1 LVLSL
6 QFRSQGPGHAA
17 GQTLCQSVGLNAKG
31 RHMVSKVAEED
42 FLFLAEDEAQELQ
55 RPKVTGEWHLLIVDD
70 DEEIHTVTRLALSDL
85 LVLGRNLV
93 FHHAYSGKAAIEF
106 LKKNQQIAVILLDV
120 VMESDDA
127 GLLVVQQIR
136 EQLKMEEVRI
146 VLRTGQPGYAPE
158 ENVIKEYDINDY
170 KTKTELTRS
179 KLVTSI
185 ISSIRSYQ
193 QIRTINQ
200 NRLGLQKIINAGA
213 NLLEQHSLH
222 EFSEGV
228 VTQISSLIGLHAEG
242 VLCAQIEDDGSASDN
257 VYVLGAAGHYAPF
270 IKCKLERLNNPR
282 IIQQI
287 LQCLQQKRHIFTGSD
302 TVLYLGNAEHSAA
315 VYIES
320 NRPIEDFD
328 RQLIEV
334 FLSNISIGYENV
346 TLFQQLKHAA
356 YIDPLTKTP
365 NRNEFTQL
373 LQDTKRLDPLNN
385 VAVLI
390 DIDHFSDVNDG
401 LGQEVGNELLIAVTR
416 RLVEQFGDVA
426 QIGRIGADV
435 FGLIGP
441 EHILTPASL
450 NSVFTQPFQ
459 ASEHA
464 LQINATFGFCRL
476 ADTSRQGLGILKHV
490 YIALNRAKKNLSQNF
505 EYYSSEMEEQM
516 AGRLALLRTL
526 RQDFSQDKLHLWYQP
541 QIALDSNKVIGM
553 EALLRWP
560 TAQGGF
566 ISPAVFIPLAEYSGL
581 IVEIGAWVIQQACQ
595 QIKFLQS
602 HGLQNMR
609 IAVNVSMPQFRN
621 PLFVQ
626 SVIDCVE
633 RYQVNPALLEL
644 EITESVVM
652 DEPKMVIEALN
663 RLKSYGIKVAI
674 DDFGIGFSSLSY
686 LQQLPLDRIKVDRA
700 FIRDLAAPNGTVIAE
715 TIINLGKKLGLATIA
730 EGIETIAQ
738 ADAVRAMGCDEVQG
752 FLYAKPMPTAE
763 LLEFLR
769 KS

>member
-1 LVLSL
+1 
-6 QFRSQGPGHAA
+6 
-17 GQTLCQSVGLNAKG
+17 
-31 RHMVSKVAEED
+31 MVSKVAD
-42 FLFLAEDEAQELQ
+42 DDILFLAEDDSAYAPAPQ
-55 RPKVTGEWHLLIVDD
+55 VSGEWHLLIVDD

-85 LVLGRNLV
+85 LILGRKLV

-106 LKKNQQIAVILLDV
+106 LKKNQNIAVILLDV

-136 EQLKMEEVRI
+136 EQLGLDEVRI

-158 ENVIKEYDINDY
+158 ESVIKEYDINDY

-242 VLCAQIEDDGSASDN
+242 VLCAQIEDDGSTSDN

-270 IKCKLERLNNPR
+270 IKCRLERLGNER

-287 LQCLQQKRHIFTGSD
+287 LLCLSEKRHIFTAHD
-302 TVLYLGNAEHSAA
+302 TVLYLGNAEHNAA
-315 VYIES
+315 VYIET

-356 YIDPLTKTP
+356 FIDPLTKTP

-373 LQDTKRLDPLNN
+373 LQDSRRLNPEGS

-401 LGQEVGNELLIAVTR
+401 LGQEIGNDLLVAVTR
-416 RLVEQFGDVA
+416 RLVDSFGEIA
-426 QIGRIGADV
+426 QIARIGADV

-441 EHILTPASL
+441 EAVLSPQAM
-450 NSVFTQPFQ
+450 NKVFSEPFA
-459 ASEHA
+459 ASEHS
-464 LQINATFGFCRL
+464 LQLNATFGFCRL
-476 ADTSRQGLGILKHV
+476 TEATRQGLGILKQV
-490 YIALNRAKKNLSQNF
+490 YIALNRAKKNLAQNYEFYNSQL
-505 EYYSSEMEEQM
+505 EDQM
-516 AGRLALLRTL
+516 AERLAMIRRL
-526 RQDFSQDKLHLWYQP
+526 RQDFHDNKLELWYQP
-541 QIALDSNKVIGM
+541 QISLADNRIIGL

-560 TAQGGF
+560 DGQGGY

-581 IVEIGAWVIQQACQ
+581 IVDIGAWVINQACR
-595 QIKFLQS
+595 QI
-602 HGLQNMR
+602 GLLSSDPASASIR
-609 IAVNVSMPQFRN
+609 IAVNVSMPQFRS
-621 PLFVQ
+621 PHFVRTVTDAVDTNKI
-626 SVIDCVE
+626 S
-633 RYQVNPALLEL
+633 PSLLEL

-652 DEPKMVIEALN
+652 DEPKMVIDMLSQ
-663 RLKSYGIKVAI
+663 LKAHGIKVAI

-700 FIRDLAAPNGTVIAE
+700 FVRDFAKPNGGVIAE
-715 TIINLGKKLGLATIA
+715 TIVSLGKRLGLATIA
-730 EGIETIAQ
+730 EGIETPEQ
-738 ADAVRAMGCDEVQG
+738 AVAVKAMGCDEVQG
-752 FLYAKPMPTAE
+752 FLYAKPMPVRE
-763 LLEFLR
+763 LLVFLQDWQ
-769 KS
+769 

>member
-1 LVLSL
+1 
-6 QFRSQGPGHAA
+6 
-17 GQTLCQSVGLNAKG
+17 
-31 RHMVSKVAEED
+31 MVSKVAEED

-55 RPKVTGEWHLLIVDD
+55 RPKITGEWHLLIVDD

-106 LKKNQQIAVILLDV
+106 LKNNQQIAVILLDV

-136 EQLKMEEVRI
+136 EELKMEEVRI

-158 ENVIKEYDINDY
+158 ESVIKEYDINDY

-287 LQCLQQKRHIFTGSD
+287 LQCLQQKQHIFTGSD
-302 TVLYLGNAEHSAA
+302 TVLYLGNADHSAA

-373 LQDTKRLDPLNN
+373 LQETKRLDPLNN

-416 RLVEQFGDVA
+416 RLVDQFGDVA

-441 EHILTPASL
+441 EHILTPSSL

-476 ADTSRQGLGILKHV
+476 TDTSRQGLGILKHV

-526 RQDFSQDKLHLWYQP
+526 RQDFSQDKLQLWYQP
-541 QIALDSNKVIGM
+541 QIALDTNKVIGM

-560 TAQGGF
+560 LAQGGF

-602 HGLQNMR
+602 HGLLNMR

-652 DEPKMVIEALN
+652 DEPKMVIDALN

-700 FIRDLAAPNGTVIAE
+700 FIHDLAAPNGTVIAE

-730 EGIETIAQ
+730 EGIETVAQ
-738 ADAVRAMGCDEVQG
+738 AEAVRAMGCDEVQG

-763 LLEFLR
+763 LLTFLR
-769 KS
+769 ISRDCHQQDLSVHDDNDKA

>member
-1 LVLSL
+1 
-6 QFRSQGPGHAA
+6 
-17 GQTLCQSVGLNAKG
+17 
-31 RHMVSKVAEED
+31 MVSKVTDDD
-42 FLFLAEDEAQELQ
+42 FLFLAEDDNVYTPAPQ
-55 RPKVTGEWHLLIVDD
+55 VTGEWHLLIVDD

-85 LVLGRNLV
+85 LVQGRKLV
-93 FHHAYSGKAAIEF
+93 FHHAYSGRAAIEF
-106 LKKNQQIAVILLDV
+106 LKKNPHIAVILLDV

-136 EQLKMEEVRI
+136 EQLGMDEVRI

-158 ENVIKEYDINDY
+158 ESVIKEYDINDY

-242 VLCAQIEDDGSASDN
+242 VLCAQIEDDGSASEN
-257 VYVLGAAGHYAPF
+257 VYVLGAAGHYAPY
-270 IKCKLERLNNPR
+270 IKCKLERLGNER

-287 LQCLQQKRHIFTGSD
+287 LHCLAEKRHIFTAFD
-302 TVLYLGNAEHSAA
+302 TVLYLGNAEHCAA
-315 VYIES
+315 VYIET

-365 NRNEFTQL
+365 NRNEYTQL
-373 LQDTKRLDPLNN
+373 LQETRRLAPENT

-401 LGQEVGNELLIAVTR
+401 LGQEVGNELLVSVTR
-416 RLVEQFGDVA
+416 RLVGTFGDVA
-426 QIGRIGADV
+426 QIARIGADV

-441 EHILTPASL
+441 ETDLTPQRL
-450 NSVFTQPFQ
+450 NAVFAEPFL
-459 ASEHA
+459 ASEHS

-476 ADTSRQGLGILKHV
+476 TDSVRQGLGILKQV
-490 YIALNRAKKNLSQNF
+490 YIALNRAKKSLAQNY
-505 EYYSSEMEEQM
+505 EYYHAELEDQM
-516 AGRLALLRTL
+516 AERLALLRRL
-526 RQDFSQDKLHLWYQP
+526 RQDFSQDKLALWYQP
-541 QIALDSNKVIGM
+541 QISLSDNKVIGM

-560 TAQGGF
+560 DGQGGY

-581 IVEIGAWVIQQACQ
+581 IVEIGDWVIRQACR
-595 QIKFLQS
+595 QIRYLAEQ
-602 HGLQNMR
+602 GLEPLR
-609 IAVNVSMPQFRN
+609 IAVNVSMPQFRS
-621 PLFVQ
+621 PHFVK
-626 SVIDCVE
+626 SVIEAVQASQIDP
-633 RYQVNPALLEL
+633 QLLEL

-652 DEPKMVIEALN
+652 DEPKIVIDALN
-663 RLKSYGIKVAI
+663 QLKTYGIKVAI

-700 FIRDLAAPNGTVIAE
+700 FVRDFAKPNGSVIAE
-715 TIINLGKKLGLATIA
+715 TIVSLGKRLGLSTIA
-730 EGIETIAQ
+730 EGIETPEQ
-738 ADAVRAMGCDEVQG
+738 AAAVKAMGCDEVQG
-752 FLYAKPMPTAE
+752 FMYAKPMPTPD
-763 LLEFLR
+763 LLAFIR
-769 KS
+769 NWQP

>member
-1 LVLSL
+1 
-6 QFRSQGPGHAA
+6 
-17 GQTLCQSVGLNAKG
+17 
-31 RHMVSKVAEED
+31 MVSKVAEDD
-42 FLFLAEDEAQELQ
+42 FLFLAEDEAPEMLS
-55 RPKVTGEWHLLIVDD
+55 PKVAGEWHLLIVDD

-106 LKKNQQIAVILLDV
+106 LKTNQQIAVILLDV

-136 EQLKMEEVRI
+136 EELKMEEVRI

-158 ENVIKEYDINDY
+158 ESVIKEYDINDY

-287 LQCLQQKRHIFTGSD
+287 LQCLQQRQHIFTGFD

-441 EHILTPASL
+441 EDILTPSSL

-476 ADTSRQGLGILKHV
+476 TDTSRQGLGILKHV

-526 RQDFSQDKLHLWYQP
+526 RQDFSQDKLQLWYQP
-541 QIALDSNKVIGM
+541 QIALDNKKVIGM

-602 HGLQNMR
+602 HGLLNMR

-621 PLFVQ
+621 PLFVE

-652 DEPKMVIEALN
+652 DEPKMVINALN

-730 EGIETIAQ
+730 EGIETQAQ

-752 FLYAKPMPTAE
+752 FLYAKPMPTTE

-769 KS
+769 QSSSSSSG

>member
-1 LVLSL
+1 
-6 QFRSQGPGHAA
+6 
-17 GQTLCQSVGLNAKG
+17 
-31 RHMVSKVAEED
+31 MVSKVTDDD
-42 FLFLAEDEAQELQ
+42 FLFLAEDDSVYTPAPQ
-55 RPKVTGEWHLLIVDD
+55 VTGEWHLLIVDD

-85 LVLGRNLV
+85 LVQGRRLV
-93 FHHAYSGKAAIEF
+93 FHHAYSGRAAIEF
-106 LKKNQQIAVILLDV
+106 LKKNPHIAVILLDV

-136 EQLKMEEVRI
+136 EQLGMDEVRI

-158 ENVIKEYDINDY
+158 ESVIKEYDINDY

-257 VYVLGAAGHYAPF
+257 VYVLGAAGHYAPY
-270 IKCKLERLNNPR
+270 IKCKLERLGNER

-287 LQCLQQKRHIFTGSD
+287 LHCLAEKRHIFTAFD

-315 VYIES
+315 VYIET

-365 NRNEFTQL
+365 NRNEYTQL
-373 LQDTKRLDPLNN
+373 LQETRRLAPEST

-401 LGQEVGNELLIAVTR
+401 LGQEIGNELLVSVTH
-416 RLVEQFGDVA
+416 RLVAKFGDIA
-426 QIGRIGADV
+426 QIARIGADV

-441 EHILTPASL
+441 EAQLTPEQL
-450 NSVFTQPFQ
+450 NAVFAEPFQ
-459 ASEHA
+459 ASEHS

-476 ADTSRQGLGILKHV
+476 TDSVRQGLGILKQV

-505 EYYSSEMEEQM
+505 EFYHAEQEDQM
-516 AGRLALLRTL
+516 AERLALLRRL
-526 RQDFSQDKLHLWYQP
+526 RQDFTQDKLALWYQP
-541 QIALDSNKVIGM
+541 QISLSDNKIIGM

-560 TAQGGF
+560 DGQGGY

-581 IVEIGAWVIQQACQ
+581 IVEIGDWVIRQACQ
-595 QIKFLQS
+595 QIRYLAEQ
-602 HGLQNMR
+602 GLEPLR
-609 IAVNVSMPQFRN
+609 IAVNVSMPQFRS
-621 PLFVQ
+621 PHFVK
-626 SVIDCVE
+626 SVIDAV
-633 RYQVNPALLEL
+633 QASKIDPQLLEL

-652 DEPKMVIEALN
+652 DEPKIVIDALN
-663 RLKSYGIKVAI
+663 QLKAHGIKVAI

-700 FIRDLAAPNGTVIAE
+700 FVRDFAKPNGAVIAE
-715 TIINLGKKLGLATIA
+715 TIVSLGKRLGLSTIA
-730 EGIETIAQ
+730 EGIETPEQ
-738 ADAVRAMGCDEVQG
+738 AAAVKAMGCDEVQG
-752 FLYAKPMPTAE
+752 FMYAKPMPTAD
-763 LLEFLR
+763 LLAFIDKWR
-769 KS
+769 P

>member
-1 LVLSL
+1 
-6 QFRSQGPGHAA
+6 
-17 GQTLCQSVGLNAKG
+17 
-31 RHMVSKVAEED
+31 MVSKVAEED

-416 RLVEQFGDVA
+416 RLVEQFGDAA

-526 RQDFSQDKLHLWYQP
+526 RQDFSQDKLQLWYQP

-715 TIINLGKKLGLATIA
+715 TIINLGKKLGLSTIA
-730 EGIETIAQ
+730 EGIETVAQ

-752 FLYAKPMPTAE
+752 FLYAKPMPTTE

>member
-1 LVLSL
+1 
-6 QFRSQGPGHAA
+6 
-17 GQTLCQSVGLNAKG
+17 
-31 RHMVSKVAEED
+31 MVSKVTDDD
-42 FLFLAEDEAQELQ
+42 FLFLAEDDSVYTPAPQ
-55 RPKVTGEWHLLIVDD
+55 VTGEWHLLIVDD

-85 LVLGRNLV
+85 LVQGRKLV
-93 FHHAYSGKAAIEF
+93 FHHAYSGRAAIEF
-106 LKKNQQIAVILLDV
+106 LKKNPHIAVILLDV

-136 EQLKMEEVRI
+136 EQLGMDEVRI

-158 ENVIKEYDINDY
+158 ESVIKEYDINDY

-242 VLCAQIEDDGSASDN
+242 VLCAQIEDDGSASEN
-257 VYVLGAAGHYAPF
+257 VYVLGAAGHYAPY
-270 IKCKLERLNNPR
+270 IKCKLERLGNER

-287 LQCLQQKRHIFTGSD
+287 LHCLAEKRHIFTAFD
-302 TVLYLGNAEHSAA
+302 TVLYLGNAEHCAA
-315 VYIES
+315 VYIET

-365 NRNEFTQL
+365 NRNEYTQL
-373 LQDTKRLDPLNN
+373 LQETRRLAPENT

-401 LGQEVGNELLIAVTR
+401 LGQEVGNELLVSVTR
-416 RLVEQFGDVA
+416 RLVVTFGEVA
-426 QIGRIGADV
+426 QIARIGADV

-441 EHILTPASL
+441 EADLTPQRL
-450 NSVFTQPFQ
+450 NAVFAEPFL
-459 ASEHA
+459 ASEHS

-476 ADTSRQGLGILKHV
+476 TDSVRQGLGILKQV
-490 YIALNRAKKNLSQNF
+490 YIALNRAKKSLSQNY
-505 EYYSSEMEEQM
+505 EYYHTELEDQM
-516 AGRLALLRTL
+516 AERLALLRRL
-526 RQDFSQDKLHLWYQP
+526 RQDFSQDKLALWYQP
-541 QIALDSNKVIGM
+541 QISLSDNKVIGM

-560 TAQGGF
+560 DGQGGY

-581 IVEIGAWVIQQACQ
+581 IVEIGDWVIRQACQ
-595 QIKFLQS
+595 QIRYLAEQ
-602 HGLQNMR
+602 GLEPLR
-609 IAVNVSMPQFRN
+609 IAVNVSMPQFRS
-621 PLFVQ
+621 PHFVK
-626 SVIDCVE
+626 SVIEAVQASQIDP
-633 RYQVNPALLEL
+633 QLLEL

-652 DEPKMVIEALN
+652 DEPKIVIEALN
-663 RLKSYGIKVAI
+663 QLKTYGIKVAI

-700 FIRDLAAPNGTVIAE
+700 FVRDCAKPNGSVIAE
-715 TIINLGKKLGLATIA
+715 TIVSLGKRLGLSTIA
-730 EGIETIAQ
+730 EGIETPEQ
-738 ADAVRAMGCDEVQG
+738 AAAVKAMGCDEVQG
-752 FLYAKPMPTAE
+752 FMYAKPMPTPD
-763 LLEFLR
+763 LLAFIR
-769 KS
+769 NWQP

>member
-1 LVLSL
+1 
-6 QFRSQGPGHAA
+6 
-17 GQTLCQSVGLNAKG
+17 
-31 RHMVSKVAEED
+31 MVSKVAEED

-416 RLVEQFGDVA
+416 RLVEQFGDAA

-450 NSVFTQPFQ
+450 NRVFTQPFQ

-526 RQDFSQDKLHLWYQP
+526 RLDFSQDKLQLWYQP

-626 SVIDCVE
+626 SVIDCIE

-752 FLYAKPMPTAE
+752 FLYAKPMPTTE

-769 KS
+769 NS

>member
-1 LVLSL
+1 
-6 QFRSQGPGHAA
+6 
-17 GQTLCQSVGLNAKG
+17 
-31 RHMVSKVAEED
+31 MVSKATDDD
-42 FLFLAEDEAQELQ
+42 FLFLAEDETISEVETQSS
-55 RPKVTGEWHLLIVDD
+55 GEWHLLIVDD
-70 DEEIHTVTRLALSDL
+70 DEEIHTVTKLALSDL
-85 LVLGRNLV
+85 LVLDRKLV
-93 FHHAYSGKAAIEF
+93 FHHAFSGKEALKF
-106 LKKNQQIAVILLDV
+106 LAQNPYIAVILLDV

-127 GLLVVQQIR
+127 GLKVVQQIR
-136 EQLKMEEVRI
+136 EELKMDEVRI

-158 ENVIKEYDINDY
+158 ESVIKEYDINDY
-170 KTKTELTRS
+170 KTKTELTRN
-179 KLVTSI
+179 KLVTAI

-200 NRLGLQKIINAGA
+200 NRIGLQKIINAGA

-242 VLCAQIEDDGSASDN
+242 VLCAQIEDDGSSSDN
-257 VYVLGAAGHYAPF
+257 IYVLGAAGHYAPY
-270 IKCKLERLNNPR
+270 IKCKLERLNNNR

-287 LQCLQQKRHIFTGSD
+287 TTCLAERRHIFTEKD
-302 TVLYLGNAEHSAA
+302 TVLYLGNIDHAAA
-315 VYIES
+315 VYIET
-320 NRPIEDFD
+320 NRPVEDFD

-365 NRNEFTQL
+365 NRNEFTSL
-373 LQDTKRLDPLNN
+373 LQETRRLDPSRN

-401 LGQEVGNELLIAVTR
+401 LGQETGNELLIAVTH
-416 RLVEQFGDVA
+416 RLVAQFGEIA

-441 EHILTPASL
+441 EQALTPETLSCI
-450 NSVFTQPFQ
+450 FEMPFQ
-459 ASEHA
+459 CSEHS
-464 LQINATFGFCRL
+464 LQVNATFGFCRL
-476 ADTSRQGLGILKHV
+476 RDSALHGLTILKHV
-490 YIALNRAKKNLSQNF
+490 YIALNRAKKHLAQNF
-505 EYYSSEMEEQM
+505 EYYSAQMEEQM
-516 AGRLALLRTL
+516 VERLVLLRSL
-526 RQDFSQDKLHLWYQP
+526 RSDFQKDKLQLWYQP
-541 QIALDSNKVIGM
+541 QICLKSRNVLGM

-560 TAQGGF
+560 QTDGSF

-581 IVEIGAWVIQQACQ
+581 IIEIGDWVLQQACKQ
-595 QIKFLQS
+595 LQS
-602 HGLQNMR
+602 LKEQGFSHLR

-621 PLFVQ
+621 HRFVQ
-626 SVIDCVE
+626 SVINCVE

-652 DEPKMVIEALN
+652 DDPKIVIDALN
-663 RLKSYGIKVAI
+663 KLKDFGIKVAI

-686 LQQLPLDRIKVDRA
+686 LQQLPLDRIKIDRA
-700 FIRDLAAPNGTVIAE
+700 FIQDFARPNGTLIAE
-715 TIINLGKKLGLATIA
+715 TIVNLGQKLGLATIA
-730 EGIETIAQ
+730 EGIETQAQ
-738 ADAVRAMGCDEVQG
+738 EDAVRAMGCEEVQG
-752 FLYAKPMPTAE
+752 FMYAKPMHAAD
-763 LLEFLR
+763 LVKFLA

>member
-1 LVLSL
+1 
-6 QFRSQGPGHAA
+6 
-17 GQTLCQSVGLNAKG
+17 
-31 RHMVSKVAEED
+31 MVSKVAEED

-158 ENVIKEYDINDY
+158 ESVIKEYDINDY

-526 RQDFSQDKLHLWYQP
+526 RQDFSQDKLQLWYQP

-715 TIINLGKKLGLATIA
+715 TIINLGKKLGLSTIA

-752 FLYAKPMPTAE
+752 FLYAKPMPTTE

-769 KS
+769 NS

>member
-1 LVLSL
+1 
-6 QFRSQGPGHAA
+6 
-17 GQTLCQSVGLNAKG
+17 
-31 RHMVSKVAEED
+31 MVSKVTDDD
-42 FLFLAEDEAQELQ
+42 FLFLAEDDNVYTPAPQ
-55 RPKVTGEWHLLIVDD
+55 VTGEWHLLIVDD

-85 LVLGRNLV
+85 LVQGRKLV
-93 FHHAYSGKAAIEF
+93 FHHAYSGRAAIEF
-106 LKKNQQIAVILLDV
+106 LKKNPHIAVILLDV

-136 EQLKMEEVRI
+136 EQLGMDEVRI

-158 ENVIKEYDINDY
+158 ESVIKEYDINDY

-242 VLCAQIEDDGSASDN
+242 VLCAQIEDDGSASEN
-257 VYVLGAAGHYAPF
+257 VYVLGAAGHYAPY
-270 IKCKLERLNNPR
+270 IKCKLERLGNER

-287 LQCLQQKRHIFTGSD
+287 LHCLAEKRHIFTAFD
-302 TVLYLGNAEHSAA
+302 TVLYLGNAEHCAA
-315 VYIES
+315 VYIET

-365 NRNEFTQL
+365 NRNEYTQL
-373 LQDTKRLDPLNN
+373 LQETRRLAPENT

-401 LGQEVGNELLIAVTR
+401 LGQEVGNELLVSVTR
-416 RLVEQFGDVA
+416 RLVGTFGDVA
-426 QIGRIGADV
+426 QIARIGADV

-441 EHILTPASL
+441 ETDLTPQRL
-450 NSVFTQPFQ
+450 NAVFAEPFL
-459 ASEHA
+459 ASEHS

-476 ADTSRQGLGILKHV
+476 TDSVRQGLGILKQV
-490 YIALNRAKKNLSQNF
+490 YIALNRAKKSLAQNY
-505 EYYSSEMEEQM
+505 EYYHVELEDQM
-516 AGRLALLRTL
+516 AERLALLRRL
-526 RQDFSQDKLHLWYQP
+526 RQDFSQDKLALWYQP
-541 QIALDSNKVIGM
+541 QISLSDNKVIGM

-560 TAQGGF
+560 DGQGGY

-581 IVEIGAWVIQQACQ
+581 IVEIGDWVIRQACR
-595 QIKFLQS
+595 QIRYLAEQ
-602 HGLQNMR
+602 GLEPLR
-609 IAVNVSMPQFRN
+609 IAVNVSMPQFRS
-621 PLFVQ
+621 PHFVK
-626 SVIDCVE
+626 SVIEAV
-633 RYQVNPALLEL
+633 QVSQIDPQLLEL

-652 DEPKMVIEALN
+652 DEPKIVIEALN
-663 RLKSYGIKVAI
+663 QLKTYGIKVAI

-700 FIRDLAAPNGTVIAE
+700 FVRDFAKPNGSVIAE
-715 TIINLGKKLGLATIA
+715 TIVSLGKRLGLSTIA
-730 EGIETIAQ
+730 EGIETPEQ
-738 ADAVRAMGCDEVQG
+738 AAAVKAMGCDEVQG
-752 FLYAKPMPTAE
+752 FMYAKPMPTPD
-763 LLEFLR
+763 LLAFIR
-769 KS
+769 NWQP

>member
-1 LVLSL
+1 
-6 QFRSQGPGHAA
+6 
-17 GQTLCQSVGLNAKG
+17 
-31 RHMVSKVAEED
+31 MVSKVTDDD
-42 FLFLAEDEAQELQ
+42 FLFLAEDDSVYTPAPQ
-55 RPKVTGEWHLLIVDD
+55 VTGEWHLLIVDD

-85 LVLGRNLV
+85 LVQGRKLV
-93 FHHAYSGKAAIEF
+93 FHHAYSGRAAIEF
-106 LKKNQQIAVILLDV
+106 LKKNPHIAVILLDV

-136 EQLKMEEVRI
+136 EQLGMDEVRI

-158 ENVIKEYDINDY
+158 ESVIKEYDINDY

-242 VLCAQIEDDGSASDN
+242 VLCAQIEDDGSASEN
-257 VYVLGAAGHYAPF
+257 VYVLGAAGHYAPY
-270 IKCKLERLNNPR
+270 IKCKLERLGNER

-287 LQCLQQKRHIFTGSD
+287 LHCLAEKRHIFTAFD

-315 VYIES
+315 VYIET

-365 NRNEFTQL
+365 NRNEYTQL
-373 LQDTKRLDPLNN
+373 LQETRRLAPENT

-401 LGQEVGNELLIAVTR
+401 LGQEVGNELLVSVTR
-416 RLVEQFGDVA
+416 RLVVTFGEVA
-426 QIGRIGADV
+426 QIARIGADV

-441 EHILTPASL
+441 EAELTPQRL
-450 NSVFTQPFQ
+450 NAVFAEPFL
-459 ASEHA
+459 ASEHS

-476 ADTSRQGLGILKHV
+476 TDSVRQGLGILKQV
-490 YIALNRAKKNLSQNF
+490 YIALNRAKKSLAQNY
-505 EYYSSEMEEQM
+505 EYYHTELEDQM
-516 AGRLALLRTL
+516 AERLALLRRL
-526 RQDFSQDKLHLWYQP
+526 RQDFSQDKLALWYQP
-541 QIALDSNKVIGM
+541 QISLSDNKVIGM

-560 TAQGGF
+560 DGQGGY

-581 IVEIGAWVIQQACQ
+581 IVEIGDWVIRQACQ
-595 QIKFLQS
+595 QIRYLAEQ
-602 HGLQNMR
+602 GLEPLR
-609 IAVNVSMPQFRN
+609 IAVNVSMPQFRS
-621 PLFVQ
+621 PHFVK
-626 SVIDCVE
+626 SVIEAVQASQIDP
-633 RYQVNPALLEL
+633 QLLEL

-652 DEPKMVIEALN
+652 DEPKIVIEALN
-663 RLKSYGIKVAI
+663 QLKTYGIKVAI

-700 FIRDLAAPNGTVIAE
+700 FVRDFAKPNGSVIAE
-715 TIINLGKKLGLATIA
+715 TIVSLGKRLGLSTIA
-730 EGIETIAQ
+730 EGIETPEQ
-738 ADAVRAMGCDEVQG
+738 AAAVKAMGCDEVQG
-752 FLYAKPMPTAE
+752 FMYAKPMPTPD
-763 LLEFLR
+763 LLAFIR
-769 KS
+769 NWQP

>member
-1 LVLSL
+1 
-6 QFRSQGPGHAA
+6 
-17 GQTLCQSVGLNAKG
+17 
-31 RHMVSKVAEED
+31 MVSKVAEED
-42 FLFLAEDEAQELQ
+42 FLFLAEDAAQELQ
-55 RPKVTGEWHLLIVDD
+55 RPSVTGEWHLLIVDD

-158 ENVIKEYDINDY
+158 ESVIKEYDINDY

-441 EHILTPASL
+441 EHILTPTGL
-450 NSVFTQPFQ
+450 NSVFSQAFQ

-476 ADTSRQGLGILKHV
+476 SDTSRQGLGILKHV

-526 RQDFSQDKLHLWYQP
+526 RQDFSQDKLQLWYQP

-560 TAQGGF
+560 TAEGGF

-633 RYQVNPALLEL
+633 RYQVNPSLLEL

-652 DEPKMVIEALN
+652 DEPKIVIDALN

-715 TIINLGKKLGLATIA
+715 TIINLGKKLGLSTIA

-752 FLYAKPMPTAE
+752 FLYAKPMPTTE

>member
-1 LVLSL
+1 MASNPTNDELI
-6 QFRSQGPGHAA
+6 
-17 GQTLCQSVGLNAKG
+17 
-31 RHMVSKVAEED
+31 
-42 FLFLAEDEAQELQ
+42 FLAEDEAPPTPAVKLA
-55 RPKVTGEWHLLIVDD
+55 GEWHLLIVDD
-70 DEEIHTVTRLALSDL
+70 DEEIHTVTRLALNDL
-85 LVLGRNLV
+85 IVLGRRLV
-93 FHHAYSGKAAIEF
+93 FHHAYSGREAISF
-106 LKKNQQIAVILLDV
+106 LKKHPNIAVILLDV

-136 EQLKMEEVRI
+136 QQLGMDEVRI

-158 ENVIKEYDINDY
+158 ESVIKEYDINDY

-179 KLVTSI
+179 RLVTSI
-185 ISSIRSYQ
+185 IASIRSYQ

-270 IKCKLERLNNPR
+270 IKCKLERLDNPR

-287 LQCLQQKRHIFTGSD
+287 LQCLAQKQHIFTASD

-356 YIDPLTKTP
+356 FIDPLTKTP
-365 NRNEFTQL
+365 NRNEFTKL
-373 LQDTKRLDPLNN
+373 LEESRKLDAAGN
-385 VAVLI
+385 VTVLI
-390 DIDHFSDVNDG
+390 DINHFSDINDG
-401 LGQEVGNELLIAVTR
+401 LGQEAGNDLLISLTH
-416 RLVEQFGDVA
+416 RLVQRFGAVA
-426 QIGRIGADV
+426 QIGRISADV

-441 EHILTPASL
+441 ETEL
-450 NSVFTQPFQ
+450 NPKEINYLFEEPFQ
-459 ASEHA
+459 LSEHS
-464 LQINATFGFCRL
+464 LHINVTFGICRL
-476 ADTSRQGLGILKHV
+476 EDTVSQGLGILKHAF
-490 YIALNRAKKNLSQNF
+490 IALNRAKKDVSQNF
-505 EYYSSEMEEQM
+505 AYYSHEIESDM
-516 AGRLALLRTL
+516 AQRLSLLRRL
-526 RQDFSQDKLHLWYQP
+526 RHDFQQGVLQLWYQP
-541 QIALDSNKVIGM
+541 QISFRTGQVVGM

-560 TAQGGF
+560 TPDGGF
-566 ISPAVFIPLAEYSGL
+566 VSPAVFIPLAEYSGF
-581 IVEIGAWVIQQACQ
+581 IVQIGHWVVEQACQ
-595 QIKFLQS
+595 QIKRLEAA
-602 HGLQNMR
+602 GGKNLR
-609 IAVNVSMPQFRN
+609 IAVNVSMPQFRD
-621 PLFVQ
+621 PQFAR
-626 SVIDCVE
+626 SVIQLVRKYDVDP
-633 RYQVNPALLEL
+633 NLLEL

-652 DEPKMVIEALN
+652 DEPKKVIEALTQ
-663 RLKSYGIKVAI
+663 LKEFGIKVAI

-700 FIRDLAAPNGTVIAE
+700 FIRDFAKPNGSLIAE
-715 TIINLGKKLGLATIA
+715 TIIRLGQRLGLVTIA
-730 EGIETIAQ
+730 EGIESQAQ
-738 ADAVRAMGCDEVQG
+738 ADVVAAMGCDEVQG
-752 FLYAKPMPTAE
+752 FLYAKPMSEPQ
-763 LLEFLR
+763 LLAYLQQR
-769 KS
+769 NAIASSAQPST

>member
-1 LVLSL
+1 
-6 QFRSQGPGHAA
+6 
-17 GQTLCQSVGLNAKG
+17 
-31 RHMVSKVAEED
+31 MVSKATDDD
-42 FLFLAEDEAQELQ
+42 FLFLAEDESVYTPAPQ
-55 RPKVTGEWHLLIVDD
+55 VTGEWHLLIVDD

-85 LVLGRNLV
+85 LVQGRKLV
-93 FHHAYSGKAAIEF
+93 FHHAYSGRAAIEF
-106 LKKNQQIAVILLDV
+106 LKKNPHIAVILLDV

-136 EQLKMEEVRI
+136 EQLGMDEVRI

-158 ENVIKEYDINDY
+158 ESVIKEYDINDY

-270 IKCKLERLNNPR
+270 IKCKLERLGNER

-287 LQCLQQKRHIFTGSD
+287 LLCLAEKRHIFTAFD

-315 VYIES
+315 VYIET

-365 NRNEFTQL
+365 NRNEYTQL
-373 LQDTKRLDPLNN
+373 LQETRRLAPEQT

-401 LGQEVGNELLIAVTR
+401 LGQEVGNELLVAVTH
-416 RLVEQFGDVA
+416 RLVERFGDIA
-426 QIGRIGADV
+426 QIARIGADV

-441 EHILTPASL
+441 EAQLTPQQL
-450 NSVFTQPFQ
+450 NAVFATPFQ
-459 ASEHA
+459 ASEHS

-476 ADTSRQGLGILKHV
+476 TDAMRQGLGILKQV
-490 YIALNRAKKNLSQNF
+490 YIALNRAKKSLSQNF
-505 EYYSSEMEEQM
+505 EFYHAELEDQM
-516 AGRLALLRTL
+516 AERLALLRRL
-526 RQDFSQDKLHLWYQP
+526 RQDFAQDKLALWYQP
-541 QIALDSNKVIGM
+541 QISLSDNKIIGM

-560 TAQGGF
+560 DGQGGY

-581 IVEIGAWVIQQACQ
+581 IVEIGDWVLRQACQ
-595 QIKFLQS
+595 QIHYLTAQ
-602 HGLQNMR
+602 GLEPLR
-609 IAVNVSMPQFRN
+609 IAVNVSMPQFRSPN
-621 PLFVQ
+621 FVE
-626 SVIDCVE
+626 SVINAVQAARIDP
-633 RYQVNPALLEL
+633 QMLEL

-652 DEPKMVIEALN
+652 DEPKIVIEALSQ
-663 RLKSYGIKVAI
+663 LKAHGIKVAI

-700 FIRDLAAPNGTVIAE
+700 FVRDCSKPNGSVIAE
-715 TIINLGKKLGLATIA
+715 TIVSLGKRLGLSTIA
-730 EGIETIAQ
+730 EGIETPEQ
-738 ADAVRAMGCDEVQG
+738 AAVVKAMGCDEVQG
-752 FLYAKPMPTAE
+752 FMYAKPMPTPE
-763 LLEFLR
+763 LLAFIR
-769 KS
+769 SWQP